1 MKKKCM
7 VAMLTAA
14 ALAVSGLWGCG
25 SVQDSGE
32 DPVSESVAE
41 SGTEQENQAGESS
54 AIDTSEKVELRIM
67 VQTALDPLSLIHI

>member
-41 SGTEQENQAGESS
+41 SGTEKSGR
-54 AIDTSEKVELRIM
+54 RIFCN
-67 VQTALDPLSLIHI
+67 